1 MRALTGI
8 LIFLL
13 VTSTLLGFYQWQDHL
28 NMSAQSDD
36 DKIEEQ
42 ITIEEQS
49 DYLTIEHKISGLN
62 EGNFEAELPQFITNL
77 SCVNSEGCEI
87 EEGETLVVENLNDL
101 TVTYEAPI
109 KPLISEVKYNQDWL
123 INLQPV
129 QIADFTKERTVTLS
143 ANKEGKWLSSSKPM
157 ISSKRESIHY
167 YEWRLYDEQNLPLYK
182 FYEDMQ
188 LIEEL
193 EGTGIYSTEVDEL
206 TDQENDFFKY
216 EELFHNR
223 LVVISEQLESVT
235 LSEMVIVND
244 IDRVNSEL
252 LKSHLKSITKNYS
265 DDYDWVVNE
274 LANNFFVGDSG
285 QVVEEFTQQLTEEQQ
300 DQLLNILLQQTKQV
314 DETLPNYID
323 QLLSD
328 ILGYEVD
335 FIKQNHGSN
344 TLLPLSG
351 IDLRTV
357 YFDEQEVDFSVR
369 LNNEGIYV
377 SVEDIIELAELNGFN
392 VNGRS
397 EWFIQY
403 ENDRYRFYVNR
414 DVYTINDQRYS
425 AQPDTWFQYGS
436 DLYVDYS
443 LIESLFDF
451 TFSFSD
457 EEIRI
462 K

>member
-13 VTSTLLGFYQWQDHL
+13 VTSILLGFYQWQDHL
-28 NMSAQSDD
+28 NMSAQSDEE
-36 DKIEEQ
+36 KIEEQ

-49 DYLTIEHKISGLN
+49 DYLIIEHKINGLN

-109 KPLISEVKYNQDWL
+109 KSLISEVKYNQDWL

-129 QIADFTKERTVTLS
+129 QIADLTKERTVSLS
-143 ANKEGKWLSSSKPM
+143 ANKEGKWLSSSKPV

-188 LIEEL
+188 LVEEIA
-193 EGTGIYSTEVDEL
+193 GTGIYSTEVEEL
-206 TDQENDFFKY
+206 PDQENDFLKY

-223 LVVISEQLESVT
+223 LVVISERLESVT
-235 LSEMVIVND
+235 LSEIVIVND
-244 IDRVNSEL
+244 VDRVNSEV

-274 LANNFFVGDSG
+274 LANYFLIGEGG
-285 QVVEEFTQQLTEEQQ
+285 QVVEEFSQQITEEQQ
-300 DQLLNILLQQTKQV
+300 DELLNILVQQTKQV

-335 FIKQNHGSN
+335 FIKQNHESN

-357 YFDEQEVDFSVR
+357 YFDEQEVDLSVR

-425 AQPDTWFQYGS
+425 VQPDTWFQYGS

-443 LIESLFDF
+443 LIEGLFDF